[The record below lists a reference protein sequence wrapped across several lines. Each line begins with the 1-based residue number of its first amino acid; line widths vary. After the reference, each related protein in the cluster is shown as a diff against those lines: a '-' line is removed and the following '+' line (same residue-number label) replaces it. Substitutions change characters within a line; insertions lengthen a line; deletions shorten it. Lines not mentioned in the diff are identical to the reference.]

1 MIAESPRNSPAA
13 RAMAKPL
20 RRGRACMNCRFLKI
34 KCDGV
39 KPICGPCRKHPKDDD
54 CEYSDG
60 PGRSRTKVLEDT
72 VSRLEARLH
81 ELENP
86 DETTPSVT
94 LHDPYS
100 PYHDNQLSKLPPSL
114 LIPETQPYSPLSPFS
129 PTSTSSSLPSG
140 RPWRSFAAIETKTES
155 GSSGSSSSPHRQYTS
170 SPFLGTDEPGFLTIQ
185 SLLDKFLPHC
195 MEFGFFLNPNRFRE
209 ATLLPLSFG
218 HPSRPSPALLSAVYL
233 WGVHLSHSEPL
244 LLQEHSFM
252 TRALQHAATD
262 PLGAHPDVVLHTLQA
277 EVLLSYYLL
286 RIGRFLEAKCHT
298 ATAVSLASGAGLH
311 KIRSANIYA
320 PSTIGLSSDT
330 PISLHPP
337 RDDIEEGERIN
348 GFWTVLMLHKYVS
361 IALEPP
367 MSVCGTLEA
376 PGIQI
381 DTPWPLD
388 ITNYSEGLLHPDVR
402 GNNTVRN
409 FLLNTVE
416 SGHQGHSTT
425 AMNVKAAI
433 LFHRSAQLAGQWT
446 PNMQARE
453 FHSYTAAFQSINRL
467 IQMFRGTLPPLSQL
481 DVKHPST
488 RVLLLIHALT
498 DAATIKLHINFSY
511 ADSASKQ
518 HCLTAA
524 QNMVTFGGLNVQE
537 IGYMNPII
545 STLWVAACHVFI
557 DEISRVRSLGNAWP
571 SNAEGGE
578 DELMERLRSGMA
590 ALSALSDESSFIKYQ
605 LTKIQEAFA
614 AI

>member
-1 MIAESPRNSPAA
+1 MSLGVCKVL
-13 RAMAKPL
+13 KPFSVHL
-20 RRGRACMNCRFLKI
+20 RFLKT

-39 KPICGPCRKHPKDDD
+39 KPVCGPCRMHPKDDD

-86 DETTPSVT
+86 DDTTPSVT
-94 LHDPYS
+94 LHDPYRS
-100 PYHDNQLSKLPPSL
+100 YHDSQQLSKSPPSL
-114 LIPETQPYSPLSPFS
+114 LIPETHPYSPLSPFS

-140 RPWRSFAAIETKTES
+140 RPWRSFSALDTKTES
-155 GSSGSSSSPHRQYTS
+155 GGSSGSSSSPQRQYTS
-170 SPFLGTDEPGFLTIQ
+170 SPFLGTDEPGFITIQ
-185 SLLDKFLPHC
+185 TLLDKFLPHC
-195 MEFGFFLNPNRFRE
+195 LEFGFFLNPNRFRE

-218 HPSRPSPALLSAVYL
+218 HPSRPSPAVLSAVYL

-262 PLGAHPDVVLHTLQA
+262 LLGAHPDVILHTLQA
-277 EVLLSYYLL
+277 EVLLAYYLL

-298 ATAVSLASGAGLH
+298 ANAVSLALAAGFH
-311 KIRSANIYA
+311 KIRSTNLYA
-320 PSTIGLSSDT
+320 PLAIGLSSDT

-337 RDDIEEGERIN
+337 RDVIEEGERIN
-348 GFWTVLMLHKYVS
+348 GFWAVLMLHKYIT

-388 ITNYSEGLLHPDVR
+388 ISHYSEGLLYPDVR
-402 GNNTVRN
+402 GNSTVRN
-409 FLLNTVE
+409 FLLNSVE
-416 SGHQGHSTT
+416 TGNQGHSTT
-425 AMNVKAAI
+425 ALNVKAAI

-446 PNMQARE
+446 PNMQTRE
-453 FHSYTAAFQSINRL
+453 FYAYTAAFQSINRV
-467 IQMFRGTLPPLSQL
+467 IETFRTTLPPLAQL
-481 DVKHPST
+481 DVKHPGT
-488 RVLLLIHALT
+488 RALLLIHALT

-511 ADSASKQ
+511 ADSSSKQ

-524 QNMVTFGGLNVQE
+524 RNMVTFGGLNIQE
-537 IGYMNPII
+537 VGYMNPIMG
-545 STLWVAACHVFI
+545 TLWVAACHVFI
-557 DEISRVRSLGNAWP
+557 DEISRVRSLANAWP
-571 SNAEGGE
+571 PNTEGSE

-590 ALSALSDESSFIKYQ
+590 ALSALSDESSLTKYQ
-605 LTKIQEAFA
+605 LTKVQEAFS